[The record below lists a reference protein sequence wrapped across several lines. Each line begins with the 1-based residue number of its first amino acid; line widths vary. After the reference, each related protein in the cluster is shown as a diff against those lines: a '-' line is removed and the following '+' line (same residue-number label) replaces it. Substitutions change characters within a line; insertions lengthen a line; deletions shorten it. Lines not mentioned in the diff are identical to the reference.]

1 MFQGLPRVSGLLV
14 VPPASF
20 IIFVLTAALIR
31 ILRFSPTLFFL
42 FLNLRPWRLLL
53 LNSSWRLSMLLYC
66 RSMLLRRLRARAS
79 RCNLRVRSW
88 TLWHDLPL
96 VFYRSRFLPSPL
108 GRHRRCLPWLLLDV
122 LADYLVT
129 RLVAVTLAA
138 EFLLLVYPLG
148 ILVPCILTLVGRTWR
163 TCRN

>member
-1 MFQGLPRVSGLLV
+1 MS
-14 VPPASF
+14 PAS
-20 IIFVLTAALIR
+20 VLISVMSAALIR
-31 ILRFSPTLFFL
+31 ILLFSPPLLLL

-53 LNSSWRLSMLLYC
+53 NSRWPLSMFLYC
-66 RSMLLRRLRARAS
+66 RSMLLGRLRAWAG
-79 RCNLRVRSW
+79 RCTLLVRSW
-88 TLWHDLPL
+88 TLSLDLPL

-122 LADYLVT
+122 LANYLVT

-138 EFLLLVYPLG
+138 ECLLLLYPLG
-148 ILVPCILTLVGRTWR
+148 ILVPCVLPLIGGAWR